1 MKSWKIW
8 QKTYP
13 IPRVRFGKK
22 WVILRRN
29 LPCSVGY
36 YSFHIHSVVMREYWK
51 LAFLLCHFAQFF
63 EELNVSHWL
72 LLFKLTLKKI
82 IVFWVIWNSF
92 KAFHEEKKKHPYCVT
107 FFSPFHLESEVH
119 KYSVL
124 NDKISFQV
132 SCFKAL
138 DLGQSLYIVDLAS
151 RQDALKL
158 CNICFKWLFV
168 AIPKQ

>member
-13 IPRVRFGKK
+13 IPQVRFGKK

-36 YSFHIHSVVMREYWK
+36 YSFHIYSVVMREYWK

-63 EELNVSHWL
+63 EELKRIS
-72 LLFKLTLKKI
+72 LTVTFQTDLKKI

-92 KAFHEEKKKHPYCVT
+92 KAFHEEKKKHPCCVT

-132 SCFKAL
+132 SCFKASIL
-138 DLGQSLYIVDLAS
+138 SPDLRQSL
-151 RQDALKL
+151 
-158 CNICFKWLFV
+158 
-168 AIPKQ
+168 